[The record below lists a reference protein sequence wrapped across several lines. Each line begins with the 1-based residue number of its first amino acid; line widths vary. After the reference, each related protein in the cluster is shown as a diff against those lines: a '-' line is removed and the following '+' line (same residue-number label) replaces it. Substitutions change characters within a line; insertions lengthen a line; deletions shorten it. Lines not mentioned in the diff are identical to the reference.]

1 MSRWIF
7 MLLIVGLLVACGG
20 AQEGDAPAPEPD
32 PEDSEI
38 SPEALASAREVAD
51 ALGSEL
57 VTTLV
62 KELAAGGPA
71 QAINVCRE
79 MAPEIAAKHS
89 TDGVQVRRVSL
100 KYRNPADAPDDFEA
114 AKLEELEAAHA
125 NGELP
130 EEVVEIDGQGRMRYL
145 RPIVVKTPCLKCH
158 GDAASIDP
166 AVREILDEHYPDD
179 LAVGYQAGDLRG
191 AISIVVDPT

>member
-1 MSRWIF
+1 
-7 MLLIVGLLVACGG
+7 MLITGLLLACGG
-20 AQEGDAPAPEPD
+20 TQERDEPGPD
-32 PEDSEI
+32 PGENEI
-38 SPEALASAREVAD
+38 APEALAGAREVAD

-57 VTTLV
+57 VKTLM
-62 KELAAGGPA
+62 KELATGGPA

-79 MAPEIAAKHS
+79 VAPEIAAKHT
-89 TDGVQVRRVSL
+89 TDGVLARRVSL
-100 KYRNPADAPDDFEA
+100 KYRNPADAPDDFET
-114 AKLEELEAAHA
+114 AKLHELETAHA

-130 EEVVEIDGQGRMRYL
+130 EEVAEIDERGRLRYL

-158 GDAASIDP
+158 GDPASIDP